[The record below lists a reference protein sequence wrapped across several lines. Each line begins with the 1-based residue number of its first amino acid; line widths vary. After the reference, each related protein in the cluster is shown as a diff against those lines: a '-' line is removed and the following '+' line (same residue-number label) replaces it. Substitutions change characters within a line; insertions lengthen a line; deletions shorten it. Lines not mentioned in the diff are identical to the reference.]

1 MKKRPAVLRRADIRI
16 RLSCR
21 RLTGKQRIILVGVAS
36 LLFTIACLYSIISSI
51 SRLGGPGTETRP
63 DRLPSIGVRRE
74 NTTNIHPNIQKH
86 ENGLSENQGMAGAV
100 E

>member
-16 RLSCR
+16 RLFCR
-21 RLTGKQRIILVGVAS
+21 RLTGKQRVILVGVAS
-36 LLFTIACLYSIISSI
+36 LLFTAACLYSIISSA

-63 DRLPSIGVRRE
+63 DRLQSIGVRWE

-86 ENGLSENQGMAGAV
+86 ENGLSENLGTAGAV

>member
-1 MKKRPAVLRRADIRI
+1 MKKRLAVLRRADIRI

-21 RLTGKQRIILVGVAS
+21 RLTGKQHVILVGMAS
-36 LLFTIACLYSIISSI
+36 LLFTIACLYSIISSV
-51 SRLGGPGTETRP
+51 SRLGGPDTETRP

-86 ENGLSENQGMAGAV
+86 ENGLSENQGTAGAV